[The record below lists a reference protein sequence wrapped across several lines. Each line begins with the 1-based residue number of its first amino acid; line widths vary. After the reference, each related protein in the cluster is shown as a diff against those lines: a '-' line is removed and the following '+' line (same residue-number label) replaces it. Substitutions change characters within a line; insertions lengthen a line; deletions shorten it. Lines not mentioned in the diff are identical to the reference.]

1 MKNTIPAICCALLVT
16 AFSASPIQASP
27 AGTGGGFTGPG
38 LSVISAAQA
47 REMRDDTNVTLR
59 GNIVRHLGGEDYLF
73 QDASGTIQVEIDQHK
88 WAGQNIAP
96 GDVVTLHGEVD
107 KDFFSVKVDVEQV
120 VKE

>member
-1 MKNTIPAICCALLVT
+1 MKKVTTTVYCALFVLVF
-16 AFSASPIQASP
+16 AAPAAWASS
-27 AGTGGGFTGPG
+27 AGTGGGFSGPG

-59 GNIVRHLGGEDYLF
+59 GNIIRHLGGEDYLF

-88 WAGQNIAP
+88 WAGQNVAP

-107 KDFFSVKVDVEQV
+107 KDFFSVKVDVDQV
-120 VKE
+120 IKQ